1 MELLVYQIHQ
11 VSLQS
16 IKKLFALMVLPTTIL
31 CLVQT
36 NGMLLVAI
44 LIQLEN
50 TTYSKILL
58 LMQLQWLVEL
68 QIVKLVHFAQKE
80 LDLLKELNALLA
92 LWEPQLVLKALT
104 NVLIVLQELFV
115 QKVLQLLQLLIVK
128 QVSTALLEQL
138 SKKISHV
145 PLESHQLQEL

>member
-58 LMQLQWLVEL
+58 LMQL
-68 QIVKLVHFAQKE
+68 K
-80 LDLLKELNALLA
+80 
-92 LWEPQLVLKALT
+92 
-104 NVLIVLQELFV
+104 
-115 QKVLQLLQLLIVK
+115 
-128 QVSTALLEQL
+128 
-138 SKKISHV
+138 
-145 PLESHQLQEL
+145 